1 VEQATPTTPTPTTPT
16 PNNHNHNHNHNLPN
30 LASPPPLM
38 TMEQMMVMQTQL
50 MQSMAQVI
58 TVMQQN

>member
-16 PNNHNHNHNHNLPN
+16 PNNHNHNLPN